1 MARILVCFNFRD
13 GIFWGAMLVSWRVVL
28 PSFSHSGPKWYNCVV
43 ASKGSDFLSQL
54 VYVLVLFVVKFGYQ
68 SETMMILNIM
78 ILAARSRGFSREVLS
93 TTPHAFD
100 AFFFRNCPSEYD
112 MIWMDNFGI
121 RKSTQFPCTSH
132 QFLLYHIYTS
142 NVWLQPVTYAGRLN
156 LSSWLAIS
164 SSGGLSSRILGF
176 ALMTVCVCN
185 PVSMSPGKN
194 LRSYL
199 VKRILRENH
208 MSHRQGNHFDS

>member
-1 MARILVCFNFRD
+1 MTMETQIQGAHLFFGLSVWTSGRGCQEIPSPRLTARTWKCMARILVCFRD

-54 VYVLVLFVVKFGYQ
+54 VYVLSFVCFKFGYQ

-100 AFFFRNCPSEYD
+100 AFLFSETAHRS
-112 MIWMDNFGI
+112 MIWYEWI
-121 RKSTQFPCTSH
+121 TSAFVSLPS
-132 QFLLYHIYTS
+132 FLA
-142 NVWLQPVTYAGRLN
+142 PVTSFCYIISILQMFGCN
-156 LSSWLAIS
+156 L
-164 SSGGLSSRILGF
+164 
-176 ALMTVCVCN
+176 
-185 PVSMSPGKN
+185 
-194 LRSYL
+194 
-199 VKRILRENH
+199 
-208 MSHRQGNHFDS
+208 

>member
-1 MARILVCFNFRD
+1 MRCYVSFMEGSLTIIFPLWAQVIQLCCCFQGIWFLVAIGLCTCF
-13 GIFWGAMLVSWRVVL
+13 VCS
-28 PSFSHSGPKWYNCVV
+28 
-43 ASKGSDFLSQL
+43 
-54 VYVLVLFVVKFGYQ
+54 KFGYQ

-78 ILAARSRGFSREVLS
+78 ILAAQRRMPLM
-93 TTPHAFD
+93 P
-100 AFFFRNCPSEYD
+100 FFFPKLPIGVWYD
-112 MIWMDNFGI
+112 MDNFGI

>member
-1 MARILVCFNFRD
+1 MRCYVSFMEGSLTISFPLWAQVIQLCCCFQGIWFLVAIGLCTCFVCF
-13 GIFWGAMLVSWRVVL
+13 
-28 PSFSHSGPKWYNCVV
+28 
-43 ASKGSDFLSQL
+43 
-54 VYVLVLFVVKFGYQ
+54 KFGYQ

-78 ILAARSRGFSREVLS
+78 ILAARSRGFSREVLC

-100 AFFFRNCPSEYD
+100 AFLFSETAHRS

-194 LRSYL
+194 VRSYL

-208 MSHRQGNHFDS
+208 MSHRQGNHFDN

>member
-1 MARILVCFNFRD
+1 MTMETQIQGAHLFFGLSVWTSGRGCQEIPSPRLTARTWKCMARILVCFRD

-54 VYVLVLFVVKFGYQ
+54 VYVLVLFV
-68 SETMMILNIM
+68 LNLGTNPRPWWSWISWFWPPGAGGSVEKS
-78 ILAARSRGFSREVLS
+78 IA

-121 RKSTQFPCTSH
+121 RKSTQFPCTS
-132 QFLLYHIYTS
+132 FCYIIS
-142 NVWLQPVTYAGRLN
+142 ILQMFGCN
-156 LSSWLAIS
+156 L
-164 SSGGLSSRILGF
+164 
-176 ALMTVCVCN
+176 
-185 PVSMSPGKN
+185 
-194 LRSYL
+194 
-199 VKRILRENH
+199 
-208 MSHRQGNHFDS
+208 